1 MKMMK
6 DEYVVILDFFP
17 QGKPGDRKAEPV
29 AQTIGE
35 KFFSLLEIVMK
46 DCEDVKSGEK
56 IYVGDGKWDRVR
68 YIRGRIN
75 YADLTNFAK
84 GELENIIL
92 NLVNGEEQ
100 RFINFF
106 NKAMPLT
113 TRSHTLELLPGIG
126 KKHLWQ
132 ILSQRKT
139 NPFKNFKD
147 LQERVEMLPDPR
159 KMIIRRIINELEEKD
174 RHRLFVGGIF

>member
-1 MKMMK
+1 MMK
-6 DEYVVILDFFP
+6 DEYAVILDFFP

-29 AQTIGE
+29 AQALGE
-35 KFFSLLEIVMK
+35 KFFSLLEIVVR
-46 DCEDVKSGEK
+46 DGEQLK
-56 IYVGDGKWDRVR
+56 TGERVYVGEGKWDKLK
-68 YIRGRIN
+68 YIRGRIE
-75 YADLTNFAK
+75 YTDLTNFAK

-92 NLVNGEEQ
+92 NLVNSDEQ

-132 ILSQRKT
+132 ILSQRKGE
-139 NPFKNFKD
+139 PFKSFKD

-159 KMIIRRIINELEEKD
+159 KMIIRRIIDELEEKD